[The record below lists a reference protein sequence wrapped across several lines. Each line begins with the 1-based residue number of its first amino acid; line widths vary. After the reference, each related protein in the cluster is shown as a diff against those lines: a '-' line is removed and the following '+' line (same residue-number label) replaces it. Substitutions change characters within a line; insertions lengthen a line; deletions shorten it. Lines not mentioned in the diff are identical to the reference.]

1 MRGEM
6 NHHGMRGWP
15 RMGVGWSLMISCARA
30 TRTLRM
36 CSFDARSG
44 RPSRPPSREE
54 KRRQASLEGS
64 IRWMTVTR
72 CAQLRAAL
80 ATPSKRGGENWK
92 NLARIKAC
100 LG

>member
-6 NHHGMRGWP
+6 NHHGMRGWS

-44 RPSRPPSREE
+44 RPSRPPSREG
-54 KRRQASLEGS
+54 KTSKLGGIYFLWGMWSLDARSEGQS
-64 IRWMTVTR
+64 GDSPVWR
-72 CAQLRAAL
+72 
-80 ATPSKRGGENWK
+80 
-92 NLARIKAC
+92 
-100 LG
+100 

>member
-36 CSFDARSG
+36 WSLDARS
-44 RPSRPPSREE
+44 
-54 KRRQASLEGS
+54 EGQS
-64 IRWMTVTR
+64 GDSPVWR
-72 CAQLRAAL
+72 
-80 ATPSKRGGENWK
+80 
-92 NLARIKAC
+92 
-100 LG
+100 